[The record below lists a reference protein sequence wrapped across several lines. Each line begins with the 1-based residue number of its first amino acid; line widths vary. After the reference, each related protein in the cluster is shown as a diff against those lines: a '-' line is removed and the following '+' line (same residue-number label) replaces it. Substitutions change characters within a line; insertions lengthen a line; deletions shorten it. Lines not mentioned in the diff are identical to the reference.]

1 MSISLSERAI
11 LIGSEKSLIQLL
23 GNCHRNFAIF
33 LISQFSLPM
42 RIALIL
48 IFIDNVNFSIDVK
61 CQFLS
66 QASELSVTMATLY
79 SQSVIQLEEVTL
91 YQTAALNT
99 LTNTLSA
106 NATVQEYLDT
116 MRGWNQS
123 ATSYLYDA
131 LARRDEV
138 AGLTV
143 GGQAAMIETE
153 LERSRNV
160 SLEADALLSLVMTQ
174 VRQSWSC
181 I

>member
-1 MSISLSERAI
+1 MLNIT
-11 LIGSEKSLIQLL
+11 
-23 GNCHRNFAIF
+23 
-33 LISQFSLPM
+33 
-42 RIALIL
+42 
-48 IFIDNVNFSIDVK
+48 FIVNIK
-61 CQFLS
+61 CQFLLP
-66 QASELSVTMATLY
+66 QASELSITMATLY

-138 AGLTV
+138 VGLTV
-143 GGQAAMIETE
+143 DGQAAMIETE

-174 VRQSWSC
+174 VSQSQFVVIQISYKPLRTPS
-181 I
+181 ITNNSKSLYDPRNTTAYSNQPASIKTSGMF

>member
-1 MSISLSERAI
+1 MLNIT
-11 LIGSEKSLIQLL
+11 
-23 GNCHRNFAIF
+23 
-33 LISQFSLPM
+33 
-42 RIALIL
+42 
-48 IFIDNVNFSIDVK
+48 FIVNIK
-61 CQFLS
+61 CQFFLP

-138 AGLTV
+138 VGLTV
-143 GGQAAMIETE
+143 DGQGAMIETE

-174 VRQSWSC
+174 VSQSSYC
-181 I
+181 SYSYKPLRAPRITKISVFIGAKKTPPYSNQPASIKTSGMF